1 MGCYRSR
8 RRAAGLSLAVA
19 LAAMLGVGSAKA
31 AGADTVYRNG
41 VVITVDDAHP
51 RAQAV
56 AVQGG
61 RIVGVGSDAAVTRRW
76 GKGARIV
83 DLQGKV
89 MVPGFVDGHSH
100 IGDLVGF
107 WRLPDLSPPPVGTT
121 RSIADIQRVL
131 RERIASAHPAPGEMV
146 FGVGYDDSLLAERRH
161 PSRAELDAV
170 SATQP
175 ICVAHVSGHLA
186 RCNTP
191 ALARLGLTRDT
202 PDPKGGRLG
211 HDANG
216 ELNGALEEQA
226 VFLALAAAPRMD
238 AEDARR
244 AFGEIQTYY
253 ASLGY
258 TTAQDGQT
266 SSPVTLGLL
275 LDAQRD
281 GTLSIDVAA
290 YPKWTII
297 DELVAKQ
304 GIRIGGP
311 YDRHLKFAG
320 VKISADGS
328 PQGKTAYLT
337 QPYVHPPA
345 GEGPDYRGFPTVPAD
360 ELSRLYETFMG
371 RGWQVQTHCNGDACI
386 DMLLAA
392 VRHAYAVNPKA
403 RATRPV
409 VVHSQV
415 TRPDQVKAYA
425 ELGVFPTFFAEHT
438 YYWGDWHRTETL
450 GPDRAAYISP
460 TADALKAGVKFS
472 LHTDAPVVPPAPM
485 HVMWSA
491 VNRVTRSGYALGPG
505 QRISPMDALRAVT
518 IWPAWQHFDEASRGS
533 ITPGKLAD
541 LVVLDADP
549 LTVEPMAI
557 RDIKVLATIKEGR
570 EIYRRGETPVARVPF
585 AGAP

>member
-1 MGCYRSR
+1 MGPCWSR
-8 RRAAGLSLAVA
+8 RFAAGLSLAVA
-19 LAAMLGVGSAKA
+19 LAATLGVGSARA
-31 AGADTVYRNG
+31 AGADTIYRNG
-41 VVITVDDAHP
+41 VVITVDDTHP

-56 AVQGG
+56 AVKDG

-76 GKGARIV
+76 GHGARIV

-121 RSIADIQRVL
+121 RTIADIQRVL
-131 RERIASAHPAPGEMV
+131 RERIATAHPAPGEMV

-161 PSRAELDAV
+161 PTRAELDAV
-170 SATQP
+170 SAVQP

-191 ALARLGLTRDT
+191 ALARLGLTRET

-211 HDANG
+211 RDADG
-216 ELNGALEEQA
+216 DLNGALEEQA

-238 AEDARR
+238 AEDARQ

-275 LDAQRD
+275 LDAQRN
-281 GTLSIDVAA
+281 GTLEIDVAS

-297 DELVAKQ
+297 DDLVAKQ

-311 YDRHLKFAG
+311 YERHLKFAG

-345 GEGPDYRGFPTVPAD
+345 GEKPDYRGFPTVPAD
-360 ELSRLYETFMG
+360 ELSRLYATFMG

-392 VRHAYAVNPKA
+392 VRHAYAVDPKA

-425 ELGVFPTFFAEHT
+425 ELGIFPTFFAEHT

-460 TADALKAGVKFS
+460 TADALKAGVRFS
-472 LHTDAPVVPPAPM
+472 LHTDAPVVPPDPM
-485 HVMWSA
+485 HAMWSA
-491 VNRVTRSGYALGPG
+491 VNRVTRSGYALGPD

-585 AGAP
+585 AGTP

>member
-1 MGCYRSR
+1 M
-8 RRAAGLSLAVA
+8 
-19 LAAMLGVGSAKA
+19 GSARA

-41 VVITVDDAHP
+41 VVITVDDVHP

-56 AVQGG
+56 AVKDG

-76 GKGARIV
+76 GHGARIV

-121 RSIADIQRVL
+121 RAIADIQRVL
-131 RERIASAHPAPGEMV
+131 RERIATAHPAPGEMV

-170 SATQP
+170 SAVQP

-211 HDANG
+211 RDANG

-281 GTLSIDVAA
+281 GTLEIDVAS

-297 DELVAKQ
+297 DDLVAKQ

-311 YDRHLKFAG
+311 YERHLKFAG

-345 GEGPDYRGFPTVPAD
+345 GEKPDYRGFPTVPAD
-360 ELSRLYETFMG
+360 ELSRLYATFMG

-392 VRHAYAVNPKA
+392 VRHAYAVNPQA

-425 ELGVFPTFFAEHT
+425 ELGIFPTFFAEHT

-460 TADALKAGVKFS
+460 TADALKAGVRFS
-472 LHTDAPVVPPAPM
+472 LHTDAPVVPPDPM
-485 HVMWSA
+485 HAMWSA

-585 AGAP
+585 AGTP

>member
-1 MGCYRSR
+1 MGPCWSR
-8 RRAAGLSLAVA
+8 RFAAGLSLAVA
-19 LAAMLGVGSAKA
+19 LAATFGVGSARA

-41 VVITVDDAHP
+41 VVITVDDVHP

-56 AVQGG
+56 AVKDG

-76 GKGARIV
+76 GHGARIV

-121 RSIADIQRVL
+121 RAIADIQRVL
-131 RERIASAHPAPGEMV
+131 RERIATAHPAPGEMV

-170 SATQP
+170 SAVQP

-211 HDANG
+211 RDANG

-281 GTLSIDVAA
+281 GTLEIDVAS

-297 DELVAKQ
+297 DDLVAKQ

-311 YDRHLKFAG
+311 YERHLKFAG

-345 GEGPDYRGFPTVPAD
+345 GEKPDYRGFPTVPAD
-360 ELSRLYETFMG
+360 ELSRLYATFMG

-392 VRHAYAVNPKA
+392 VRHAYAVNPQA

-425 ELGVFPTFFAEHT
+425 ELGIFPTFFAEHT

-460 TADALKAGVKFS
+460 TADALKAGVRFS
-472 LHTDAPVVPPAPM
+472 LHTDAPVVPPDPM
-485 HVMWSA
+485 HAMWSA

-585 AGAP
+585 AGTP